1 MGLFPGKAIDTLDA
15 AKLKIRCCINDDLS
29 SLIVSRRGIDAAS
42 CQVAERGS
50 QEQSNKRRG
59 EIARAERPDL

>member
-15 AKLKIRCCINDDLS
+15 AKLKIRCCIRFFACDDKS

-42 CQVAERGS
+42 CQVEKEEAKNN
-50 QEQSNKRRG
+50 QTNAG
-59 EIARAERPDL
+59 EK